1 MLWLLAL
8 DLLEVLLYWRLA
20 TALAGQ
26 TRCAWRRSE
35 RAELNL
41 LL

>member
-1 MLWLLAL
+1 MLWFFWIWLK
-8 DLLEVLLYWRLA
+8 VLYWRLA

-35 RAELNL
+35 RAELDL